1 MEFSQPRFLLLMIPL
16 GIVLWIWFS
25 RSLSDFS
32 HWQRLASLVVRS
44 AICGLLVAAL
54 SGMTWLSLSDEPFVI
69 FLVDRSTSVGANGR
83 ARVAEFLSAAE
94 SVRGGQRAAWI
105 PFASASGQGLSEVE
119 RFREETLG
127 VSERGREGTGT
138 DVADLQQK
146 QRAGEQA
153 KWQKPDWTA
162 GTNIA
167 DAIQTAAAYAPPGY
181 VPRLVLLTDGNE
193 TAGDAISSAAAAGL
207 SIWTVPLPVRDD
219 PEVQVSEVRVPAEV
233 REGEP
238 FPVEVTVSSSHEDEG
253 LIEIF
258 RGDYRVISERRKIAA
273 GENIFR
279 FEQTVERDRIAMFRV
294 RVSGLQQDTL
304 LDNNSDAG
312 LVYASGK
319 PRVLI
324 VESAPE
330 LIQDLAFAL
339 EDEGIQ
345 VDVRPAEGLPETLEG
360 LQNYELLILSNVPAT
375 KLSLG
380 QMAVIQT
387 WVQDSGGGFL
397 MLGGDQ
403 SFGPGGY
410 YRSPIEEILPLRSD
424 FEKEKEKPSLGMVLV
439 IDRSGSMDGDK
450 LEMARTAAR
459 SAVELLGNRDQ
470 IAVLAFDDQTWV
482 ISEMQSA
489 GNRGRISEQI
499 GRIQPGGGTSM
510 FPAMEMASDI
520 LGNTTARLKH
530 VIMLTDGISNSGN
543 FESLAREMA
552 SAKMT
557 VSVVAVGGAD
567 STDTTLLKSI
577 ARIGKG
583 RFYLAEDPVQ
593 VPQIFARETMTAGK
607 SAMDEE
613 PFVPQVLR
621 ATRAL
626 ADVELDTAP
635 LLLGYV
641 VTRPKPGSEVIL
653 ATEKGDPLLAWWRY
667 GLGMSGAFT
676 SDAKSRWS
684 AEWLTWSGYGKFWTQ
699 VVRQMM
705 RKSTTGGILFSV
717 DRRGSRTRLTV
728 DATNASGEFL
738 NMVEAEV
745 QLLNPRMQKQRV
757 LLQQSAP
764 GRYEGEI
771 ATTEAGAW
779 NMDIAIRQ
787 DGQLLAQQSR
797 AIHVGYGDE
806 LRLKP
811 VNERLLREIAT
822 LTNGRFA
829 PQPTDVFE
837 KTDGRVIRTQ
847 SLRTLLLA
855 MAALLL
861 VLDVA
866 LRRLEF
872 RWTTPGQ
879 VFGIERW
886 ISGRGKISG
895 GPSR

>member
-1 MEFSQPRFLLLMIPL
+1 MPMEFSQPGFLLLMIPM
-16 GIVLWIWFS
+16 GIVLWIWFA

-32 HWQRLASLVVRS
+32 RWQRLASLAVRS
-44 AICGLLVAAL
+44 AVCALLVAAL

-69 FLVDRSTSVGANGR
+69 FLVDRSSSVGANGR
-83 ARVAEFLSAAE
+83 ARVDAFLNAAE
-94 SVRGGQRAAWI
+94 SVRGGRPSAWI
-105 PFASASGQGLSEVE
+105 PFASESGQGMSDYD
-119 RFREETLG
+119 RFRKASDGQTG
-127 VSERGREGTGT
+127 SAGQAAGTNSS
-138 DVADLQQK
+138 QQSNSK
-146 QRAGEQA
+146 APE
-153 KWQKPDWTA
+153 WSA

-167 DAIQTAAAYAPPGY
+167 EAIQTAAAYAPPGY

-193 TAGDAISSAAAAGL
+193 TEGDAILSAAGAGV
-207 SIWTVPLPVRDD
+207 SVWTVPLPVRDD

-258 RGDYRVISERRKIAA
+258 RGDYRVVSERRKIVP
-273 GENIFR
+273 GENVFR

-294 RVSGLQQDTL
+294 RVSGLKQDTL

-330 LIQDLAFAL
+330 LIQELAFAL

-345 VDVRPAEGLPETLEG
+345 VDVRPPEGLPETLEG
-360 LQNYELLILSNVPAT
+360 LQNYELLMLSNVPAT

-470 IAVLAFDDQTWV
+470 VAVLAFDDQTWV

-510 FPAMEMASDI
+510 FPAMEMASEI
-520 LGNTTARLKH
+520 LGGTNARLKH

-552 SAKMT
+552 AAKMT
-557 VSVVAVGGAD
+557 VSVVAVGGED

-577 ARIGKG
+577 ARLGKG
-583 RFYLAEDPVQ
+583 RFYLAEDPAQ

-613 PFVPQVLR
+613 PFVPQVMR

-626 ADVELDTAP
+626 ADIELDTAP

-641 VTRPKPGSEVIL
+641 VTRPKPGGEVIL

-676 SDAKSRWS
+676 SDAKSRWA

-705 RKSTTGGILFSV
+705 RKSTDGGILFSL
-717 DRRGSRTRLTV
+717 DRHGSRTRLLV
-728 DATNASGEFL
+728 DATNAAGEFL
-738 NMVEAEV
+738 NMAEADV
-745 QLLNPRMQKQRV
+745 LVMNPQMQKQRV

-764 GRYEGEI
+764 GRYEAEI
-771 ATTEAGAW
+771 NTGDVGAW

-787 DGQLLAQQSR
+787 DGQLIAQQSR
-797 AIHVGYGDE
+797 AMHVGYGDE

-822 LTNGRFA
+822 VSNGRFDA
-829 PQPTDVFE
+829 RPTEVFE
-837 KTDGRVIRTQ
+837 KTGGHVVRAQ
-847 SLRTLLLA
+847 SLRTVLLA
-855 MAALLL
+855 LAALLL

-866 LRRLEF
+866 LRRVEF
-872 RWTTPGQ
+872 RWISLRQ
-879 VFGIERW
+879 MSGI
-886 ISGRGKISG
+886 GRLISG
-895 GPSR
+895 GRDISRGPSR